1 MIPFVGLNE
10 RGYDSIIV
18 CGPKVLWWPSICFR
32 LVFPEIELEPS
43 NVMAS
48 SNSTDLS
55 TSRIVYGQSV
65 PEPWMDFPVKCIRR
79 SG

>member
-1 MIPFVGLNE
+1 MSVVMIPLLFVGQ
-10 RGYDSIIV
+10 RY
-18 CGPKVLWWPSICFR
+18 CGGLRFVVW

-43 NVMAS
+43 NVMAF

-65 PEPWMDFPVKCIRR
+65 PEPWMDFPFKCIRR
-79 SG
+79 SS